1 MPNAKPAAPL
11 THARVTRELREIF
24 GETSL
29 ARATGIQRDEE
40 AIGDFSV
47 EQGELDT
54 YLVAGAVQ
62 GTAPEPYETHVDVF
76 ADLAL
81 GEFEVIDTEC
91 SCPVGIDCK
100 HACALLLH
108 WVSLWPG
115 AEERPLPGSRES
127 PCFTG
132 IAEVALSPAKA
143 KSSGDSTIRA
153 PRTARPEPPAP
164 VVRMQ
169 PVRGQLHEWLTRSIE
184 ADHKGDAAGGAGAKK
199 STPSYLPC
207 LFYILTDEARLHAVR
222 GRRRRDGSEPE
233 MTGEHAKTSW
243 IGYGREPPAYARGE
257 DVAVLT
263 LIESSPRDSDP
274 YQPIADLSGDTGRQL
289 LMLAAG
295 TGRLFA
301 LSGAALDKALS
312 KRADVSMRKLPRPL
326 VFGEAHVASLT
337 WREVTNGTQHKVR
350 TLRLAATIEGK
361 PVELISTD
369 PPYALD
375 LEANRI
381 APVNLALSAAS
392 LIQLAALPPVP
403 LDDMLAWSYVRDAID
418 ALPDAA
424 AVPPL
429 PIADTGRLLQP
440 KAILEF
446 ALVEHTYQHGWGR
459 SARTEHTTFP
469 GVHLWFDYAGR
480 RLPVSPYGLDA
491 AIEVEQHGAATRTT
505 LARNVRAEQ
514 RWTRRLPSLLVRA
527 VSVEHT
533 LAQAAYDGKGRV
545 HSLWALPHHDWANCG
560 AQVFAEA
567 QAQGFA
573 IEVDPS
579 FPLTLEDIP
588 EPELELTPTPERGWF
603 RIALGVTVQDRRVD
617 LAPAL
622 ARLIGA
628 QADPEAWLDALP
640 EVPMV
645 LLSIAPATK
654 GKASE
659 KVHAQSTV
667 VRLPGARV
675 HALLAPVFDWFRGGE
690 VAPMSGLQAALNAG
704 LPAAAIRYL
713 GRDDQRWIGLRE
725 AVAEGIAFQPVS
737 PHADFRGTLRPYQ
750 LHGLAWLEHL
760 RRLSM
765 AAVLADDM
773 GLGKTVQT
781 LAFLHRRRTVDLT
794 VGLPANAA
802 ADLNNKA
809 ARPSLIVAPT
819 SVTVNWLAEATRFA
833 PDLKV
838 LVHRGTA
845 RSLDAAALAGT
856 DLVVTSYPIL
866 QRDTKRFAEIEW
878 DVVVFDEAQ
887 MIKNAKAK
895 TYQAAQGL
903 NATMRVALTGTPMEN
918 HLGELWALFNLLLP
932 GLLGDPDSFN
942 RVFRHPIEQRAAS
955 EQMAKLRARIR
966 PFLLRRTREQVLDD
980 LPEKT
985 EYTRW
990 IELNPAQADLYES
1003 LRTAIH
1009 DDIRKVIDQKGLK
1022 QSTIHIL
1029 DALLKLRQVCCDPRL
1044 VKLPEAK
1051 KRFADAGSAKF
1062 DWLMSHLPELVEEG
1076 RQVLVFSQ
1084 FTSMLALIAEGLTA
1098 LNIDFVTLTGD
1109 TTDRD
1114 TPIKRFQAGE
1124 VRVFLLSLKAGGVGL
1139 NLTAADTVIHYDPWW
1154 NPAVEA
1160 QATARAHRIGQTK
1173 PVFVTRLVSQGTLEE
1188 RMMTLLARKRELAA
1202 ALLDGEGSALT
1213 GLTMADVEELL
1224 APISSFVAQTK

>member
-1 MPNAKPAAPL
+1 MHFNSLLSANSMSQPRPASRL
-11 THARVTRELREIF
+11 TRIRITRELRQAF
-24 GETSL
+24 GETAQS
-29 ARATGIQRDEE
+29 RATAIEWSGK
-40 AIGDFSV
+40 AIGNFSAEQV
-47 EQGELDT
+47 EPDLYTVRGT
-54 YLVAGAVQ
+54 VQ
-62 GTAPEPYETHVDVF
+62 GTAPEPYETRVEVF
-76 ADLAL
+76 ADLEK
-81 GEFEVIDTEC
+81 GDFEVLDTEC
-91 SCPVGIDCK
+91 SCPVESQCK

-108 WVSLWPG
+108 WIRQWPG
-115 AEERPLPGSRES
+115 ADDSAPPGSRS
-127 PCFTG
+127 AISFTA
-132 IAEVALSPAKA
+132 IAEIAPSSATAAATSRSSSVSRKA
-143 KSSGDSTIRA
+143 RA
-153 PRTARPEPPAP
+153 APPAP
-164 VVRMQ
+164 VVRTV
-169 PVRGQLHEWLTRSIE
+169 PVRGSLHQWLSRAIE
-184 ADHKGDAAGGAGAKK
+184 AGHPNEARGSASAKK
-199 STPSYLPC
+199 STPGYLPC
-207 LFYILTDEARLHAVR
+207 LFYILTDDARLHAVR

-233 MTGEHAKTSW
+233 LTGEYAKTSW
-243 IGYGREPPAYARGE
+243 LAYSHDRPSYAGGD
-257 DVAVLT
+257 DVAVLQ
-263 LIESSPRDSDP
+263 LITSHSQAGYSYE
-274 YQPIADLSGDTGRQL
+274 PIALLTGETGRQL
-289 LMLAAG
+289 LTLAAG

-301 LSGAALDKALS
+301 LPGAALTAALGKKAELS
-312 KRADVSMRKLPRPL
+312 QRRLLRPL
-326 VFGEAHVASLT
+326 VFGEVCAASLT
-337 WREVTNGTQHKVR
+337 WREVAVGNQNKVH
-350 TLRLAATIEGK
+350 TLRLTATIAGQ
-361 PVELISTD
+361 PVDLIPTD

-375 LEANRI
+375 LAANRMT
-381 APVNLALSAAS
+381 PVSITLSAAS
-392 LIQLAALPPVP
+392 LMQLAALPPVP
-403 LDDMLAWSYVRDAID
+403 LEDTLAWSYVRDAIN

-429 PIADTGRLLQP
+429 PIADTDQLMQP

-446 ALVEHTYQHGWGR
+446 ALVEHEYQHGWGR
-459 SARTEHTTFP
+459 NAHTETHSFP
-469 GVHLWFDYAGR
+469 AVHLWFDYAGR
-480 RLPVSPYGLDA
+480 RVPVSPQGLDA
-491 AIEVEQHGAATRTT
+491 AIEVEQQGTATRTT

-514 RWTRRLPSLLVRA
+514 QWIRRMPPPLVRA
-527 VSVEHT
+527 AAVERT
-533 LAQAAYDGKGRV
+533 LAQAAYEGKLRV
-545 HSLWALPHHDWANCG
+545 HSLWALADHGWAHDG
-560 AQVFAEA
+560 AHVFAAA
-567 QAQGFA
+567 QAAGFE
-573 IEVDPS
+573 IEIDPG
-579 FPLTLEDIP
+579 FPLTLTDIP
-588 EPELELTPTPERGWF
+588 EPEFELTPTPDRGWF
-603 RIALGVTVQDRRVD
+603 RIALGVTVGERRID

-640 EVPMV
+640 SVPMV
-645 LLSIAPATK
+645 LLSIEPDK
-654 GKASE
+654 LR
-659 KVHAQSTV
+659 VHSTV
-667 VRLPGARV
+667 VRIPGVRV
-675 HALLAPVFDWFRGGE
+675 HALLAPVFDWFRGGD
-690 VAPMSGLQAALNAG
+690 VAPISGLQAALNPE
-704 LPAAAIRYL
+704 LPVAAIRYL
-713 GRDDQRWIGLRE
+713 GRDDQRWIGLRN
-725 AVAEGIAFQPVS
+725 AVAEGVAFFSPVV
-737 PHADFRGTLRPYQ
+737 PHAGFLGTLRPYQ

-781 LAFLHRRRTVDLT
+781 LAFLHRRRKSD
-794 VGLPANAA
+794 AA
-802 ADLNNKA
+802 E
-809 ARPSLIVAPT
+809 RPSLIVAPT

-833 PDLKV
+833 PELKV
-838 LVHRGTA
+838 LVHRGVA
-845 RSLDAAALAGT
+845 RSLDAAALADI

-866 QRDTKRFAEIEW
+866 QRDAKRFAEIEW
-878 DVVVFDEAQ
+878 DVAVFDEAQ

-895 TYQAAQGL
+895 TYQAAQSL
-903 NATMRVALTGTPMEN
+903 NAAMRVALTGTPMEN

-942 RVFRHPIEQRAAS
+942 RVFRHPIEQRAAN
-955 EQMAKLRARIR
+955 EQMQKLRARIR
-966 PFLLRRTREQVLDD
+966 PFLLRRTREQVLAD

-990 IELNPAQADLYES
+990 IELNPVQADLYES

-1009 DDIRKVIDQKGLK
+1009 DDIRKVIDKKGLK

-1051 KRFADAGSAKF
+1051 KRFAEAGSAKL
-1062 DWLMSHLPELVEEG
+1062 DWLMSHLPELVEEK

-1114 TPIKRFQAGE
+1114 TPIKRFQSGD